1 MVDYSDPNYQLMMDT
16 TDKTLAEI
24 GILDIPVILAYN
36 KADLIPEISYPT
48 YEDNHFIYS
57 ARDEK
62 SLSMIVEIIKSTI
75 FKEYTK
81 ATFLIPYNQTQ
92 YVAYLNEKA
101 AVESEEY
108 LDNGTKIVAEVSPID
123 LNKLAMFHIDSD

>member
-1 MVDYSDPNYQLMMDT
+1 MRSSKYD
-16 TDKTLAEI
+16 
-24 GILDIPVILAYN
+24 
-36 KADLIPEISYPT
+36 
-48 YEDNHFIYS
+48 
-57 ARDEK
+57 
-62 SLSMIVEIIKSTI
+62 